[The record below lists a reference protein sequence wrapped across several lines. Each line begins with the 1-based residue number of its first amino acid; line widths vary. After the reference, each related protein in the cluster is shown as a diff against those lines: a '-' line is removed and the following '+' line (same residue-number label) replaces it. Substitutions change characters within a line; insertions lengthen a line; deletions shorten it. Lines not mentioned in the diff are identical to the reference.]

1 MTDHA
6 AALRPVLLALASDPA
21 MPLEVR
27 KLAADAEG
35 AEEIEAV
42 LARTGRALVH
52 AEAHITHAEH
62 HAKQLRE
69 KLTEV
74 MVETGAPSF
83 SIGSHT
89 IGTQETRR
97 VRITDEAA
105 VPLSFMVRP
114 APKPDTQAIKNAIE
128 KGATVAGAELSNGSP
143 SLFVRA
149 RSKT

>member
-6 AALRPVLLALASDPA
+6 APLRPVLLALASDPA

-27 KLAADAEG
+27 KIAADAEG

-42 LARTGRALVH
+42 LARSGRALVH
-52 AEAHITHAEH
+52 TEAHVTHADNH
-62 HAKQLRE
+62 GKALRRALE
-69 KLTEV
+69 QV
-74 MVETGAPSF
+74 MTETGAPTF
-83 SIGSHT
+83 HIGTHT

-105 VPLSFMVRP
+105 VPLSFMVQP

-128 KGATVAGAELSNGSP
+128 KGATVAGAELTNGSP